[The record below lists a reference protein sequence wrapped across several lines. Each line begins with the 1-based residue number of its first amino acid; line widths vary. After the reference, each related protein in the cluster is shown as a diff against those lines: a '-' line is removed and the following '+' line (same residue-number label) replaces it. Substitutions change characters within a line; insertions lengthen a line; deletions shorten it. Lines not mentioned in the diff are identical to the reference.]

1 MPRQGTAILLHP
13 AKRHQFQDRNLTP
26 PGDKT
31 RRLPHANGIGALF
44 DSTVIYFTAGSSW
57 LSFSSAA
64 DGSAA
69 EVFSDNSV
77 CKFSSSVFKRT
88 FVNVAL
94 A

>member
-77 CKFSSSVFKRT
+77 CKLPKEYF
-88 FVNVAL
+88 L
-94 A
+94 H